1 MRVTE
6 AELIQTA
13 QAIWGNMISMTT
25 IEITL
30 LTGYIIV
37 AYMAGKDLNRSQVTI
52 VNTLY
57 VLLSIFALM
66 GMYTMSM
73 RATEMAV
80 LSIGI
85 SEYRTLGPTLWLPL
99 GVVVIFVFCI
109 LASLK
114 FMWDVRHPKTES
126 HWK

>member
-1 MRVTE
+1 MTE

-13 QAIWGNMISMTT
+13 QAIWGNVITMCT

-30 LTGYIIV
+30 LTGYIVV
-37 AYMAGKDLNRSQVTI
+37 AYLAGNDLNRSQVVI

-57 VLLSIFALM
+57 ILLSIFALM
-66 GMYTMSM
+66 SIYSMSM

-80 LSIGI
+80 LSISM
-85 SEYRTLGPTLWLPL
+85 SEQRNLGPTLWLPI
-99 GVVVIFVFCI
+99 GVAVIFAFCL

-114 FMWDVRHPKTES
+114 FMWDVRHPRTE
-126 HWK
+126 

>member
-1 MRVTE
+1 MTE

-13 QAIWGNMISMTT
+13 QAVWGNVITMCT

-30 LTGYIIV
+30 LTGYIVV
-37 AYMAGKDLNRSQVTI
+37 AYLAGSDLNRSQVAI

-66 GMYTMSM
+66 SIYSMSM

-80 LSIGI
+80 LSIGM
-85 SEYRTLGPTLWLPL
+85 SEQRNLGPTLWLPM
-99 GVVVIFVFCI
+99 GVAVIFAFCL

-114 FMWDVRHPKTES
+114 FMWDVRHPRTE
-126 HWK
+126 